1 MATNT
6 KTDRGG
12 RFETFVLVLILL
24 AVGGAAGAASFTHV
38 HDWTMHNSPASTGD
52 WFGWANA
59 VITELV
65 PIAAMLV
72 MRRRRA
78 AGQPI
83 AYPVALLGGALV
95 LSVTAQLAVAKPGFF
110 GGLVSVIPALAF
122 AALAKLI
129 LGKGPA
135 ADTAGD
141 VVPSPMSV
149 PDVRPRPQDVPVTS
163 STPRHVPDERPRPV
177 PVPMGPVPAVPPVPA
192 PTVPVS
198 AIEDRPEA
206 RPEPVP
212 AETVRAVVPAPVE
225 STRAGWPTAP
235 LPAALL
241 DTAREAAARFAAEHG
256 RQIRR
261 DELQPLLRVSNSTTG
276 DVMRALGLT
285 APRTSIAS
293 VNGTPLPEVAR

>member
-6 KTDRGG
+6 NTKRDRGG

-38 HDWTMHNSPASTGD
+38 HDWTMNNSPATTGD

-65 PIAAMLV
+65 PIAALLV

-78 AGQPI
+78 AGLPI
-83 AYPVALLGGALV
+83 LYPASLLVGAMV
-95 LSVTAQLAVAKPGFF
+95 LSVTAQLAVAKPGFS

-129 LGKGPA
+129 LGKAPA
-135 ADTAGD
+135 EVAEDTA
-141 VVPSPMSV
+141 PAP
-149 PDVRPRPQDVPVTS
+149 VR
-163 STPRHVPDERPRPV
+163 DERPRPV
-177 PVPMGPVPAVPPVPA
+177 PTVPVPVTPVPAVPAPAAPVLA
-192 PTVPVS
+192 V
-198 AIEDRPEA
+198 EDRPEA

-212 AETVRAVVPAPVE
+212 AEVIRAVVPAPVE
-225 STRAGWPTAP
+225 AIAEPSRQGWPTAP
-235 LPAALL
+235 LPAGVL
-241 DTAREAAARFAAEHG
+241 DSARDAAARFAAEHG

-261 DELQPLLRVSNSTTG
+261 DELQKILRVSNSTTG
-276 DVMRALGLT
+276 DVMAALGLT
-285 APRTSIAS
+285 TPRTPMTA
-293 VNGTPLPEVAR
+293 VNGTAR